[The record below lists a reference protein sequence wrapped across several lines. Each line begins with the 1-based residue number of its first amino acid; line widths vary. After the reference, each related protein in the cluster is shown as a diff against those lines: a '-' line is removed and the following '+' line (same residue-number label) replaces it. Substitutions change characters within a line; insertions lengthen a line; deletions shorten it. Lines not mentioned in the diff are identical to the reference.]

1 MEEEIQKPKTR
12 KAKPGE
18 RKLDILMALVDLLLS
33 SKQLH
38 ITTKVLAAQLGL
50 SEAALYRHF
59 ASKAQ
64 MYDALIA
71 YVESAVF
78 TAVNQIQQSNPSGM
92 HQARMIATT
101 LISLTRTNPGMVI
114 LMCGDFLTQEDERLQ
129 HRLNLLFSK
138 LRTQLKQSLSLA
150 VAQMEIF
157 SDYDVQVR
165 SELLFSLILGQW
177 VSFSKG
183 IQRTNTEPNS
193 VDKLICTALG
203 IRS

>member
-1 MEEEIQKPKTR
+1 MEEEIPKTKTR

-18 RKLDILMALVDLLLS
+18 RKLEILKALVDLLQS
-33 SKQLH
+33 SKHKH
-38 ITTKVLAAQLGL
+38 ITTKVLAAHLGL

-78 TAVNQIQQSNPSGM
+78 TAVNQIHQANPSGI
-92 HQARMIATT
+92 HQARLIATT
-101 LISLTRTNPGMVI
+101 LIGLTHSNPGMVI

-129 HRLNLLFSK
+129 QRLNLLFGK
-138 LRTQLKQSLSLA
+138 LRPQLKQSLNLA

-157 SDYDVQVR
+157 SDYDVQIR

-177 VSFSKG
+177 VIFSKG
-183 IQRTNTEPNS
+183 MRRNQYDSEA
-193 VDKLICTALG
+193 VDKLVCTALG
-203 IRS
+203 IRN

>member
-12 KAKPGE
+12 RAKPGE
-18 RKLDILMALVDLLLS
+18 RKLDILKALVDLLQS
-33 SKQLH
+33 SKQKH
-38 ITTKVLAAQLGL
+38 ITTKVLAAHLGL

-78 TAVNQIQQSNPSGM
+78 TAVNQIHQSNPSGM

-129 HRLNLLFSK
+129 QRLNLLFSK

-183 IQRTNTEPNS
+183 IQRTNTEPDS
-193 VDKLICTALG
+193 IDKLICTALG

>member
-18 RKLDILMALVDLLLS
+18 RKLDILKALVDLLQS
-33 SKQLH
+33 SKQKH
-38 ITTKVLAAQLGL
+38 ITTKVLAAHLGL

-78 TAVNQIQQSNPSGM
+78 TAVNQIHQSNPSGM

-129 HRLNLLFSK
+129 QRLNLLFSK
-138 LRTQLKQSLSLA
+138 LRTQLKQSLNLA

-183 IQRTNTEPNS
+183 IQRTNTEPDS

>member
-18 RKLDILMALVDLLLS
+18 RKLDILKALVDLLQS
-33 SKQLH
+33 SKQNH
-38 ITTKVLAAQLGL
+38 ITPKVLAAHLGL

>member
-18 RKLDILMALVDLLLS
+18 RKLDILKALVDLLQS
-33 SKQLH
+33 SKQKH
-38 ITTKVLAAQLGL
+38 ITTKVLAAHLGL

-78 TAVNQIQQSNPSGM
+78 TAVNQIHQSNPSGM
-92 HQARMIATT
+92 HQARLIATT

-129 HRLNLLFSK
+129 QRLNLLFNK

-157 SDYDVQVR
+157 SDYDVQAR

-183 IQRTNTEPNS
+183 IQRTNTEPDS
-193 VDKLICTALG
+193 IDKLICTALG

>member
-18 RKLDILMALVDLLLS
+18 RKLDILKALVDLLQS
-33 SKQLH
+33 SKQKH
-38 ITTKVLAAQLGL
+38 ITTKVLAAHLGL

-78 TAVNQIQQSNPSGM
+78 TAVNQIHQSNPSGM
-92 HQARMIATT
+92 HQARLIATT

-129 HRLNLLFSK
+129 QRLNLLFNK

-157 SDYDVQVR
+157 SDYDVQAR

-183 IQRTNTEPNS
+183 IQRTNTEPDS

>member
-18 RKLDILMALVDLLLS
+18 RKLDILKALVDLLQS
-33 SKQLH
+33 SKQKH
-38 ITTKVLAAQLGL
+38 ITTKVLAAHLGL

-157 SDYDVQVR
+157 SDCDVR
-165 SELLFSLILGQW
+165 FISELLFSLILGQW

>member
-1 MEEEIQKPKTR
+1 MEEEIQKQKTR

-18 RKLDILMALVDLLLS
+18 RKLDILKALVDLLQS
-33 SKQLH
+33 SKQKH
-38 ITTKVLAAQLGL
+38 ITTKVLAAHLGL

-78 TAVNQIQQSNPSGM
+78 TAVNQIHQSNPSGM

-129 HRLNLLFSK
+129 QRLNLLFSK

-183 IQRTNTEPNS
+183 IQRTNTEPDS

>member
-18 RKLDILMALVDLLLS
+18 RKLDILKALVDLLQS
-33 SKQLH
+33 SKQKH
-38 ITTKVLAAQLGL
+38 ITTKVLAAHLGL

-78 TAVNQIQQSNPSGM
+78 TAVNQIHQSNPSGM

-129 HRLNLLFSK
+129 QRLNLLFSK

-183 IQRTNTEPNS
+183 IQRTNTEPDS

>member
-18 RKLDILMALVDLLLS
+18 RKLDILKALVDLLQS
-33 SKQLH
+33 SKQKH
-38 ITTKVLAAQLGL
+38 ITTKVLAAHLGL

-78 TAVNQIQQSNPSGM
+78 TAVNQIHQSNPSGM

-129 HRLNLLFSK
+129 QRLNLLFSK

-183 IQRTNTEPNS
+183 IQRTNTEPDS
-193 VDKLICTALG
+193 IDKLICTALG

>member
-18 RKLDILMALVDLLLS
+18 RKLDILKALVDLLQS
-33 SKQLH
+33 SKQKH
-38 ITTKVLAAQLGL
+38 LGL

-78 TAVNQIQQSNPSGM
+78 TAVNQIHQSNPSGM
-92 HQARMIATT
+92 HQARLIATT

-129 HRLNLLFSK
+129 QRLNLLFSK

-183 IQRTNTEPNS
+183 IQRTNTEPDS

>member
-18 RKLDILMALVDLLLS
+18 RKLDILKALVDLLQS
-33 SKQLH
+33 SKQKH
-38 ITTKVLAAQLGL
+38 ITTKVLAAHLGL

-78 TAVNQIQQSNPSGM
+78 TAVNQIHQSNPSGM
-92 HQARMIATT
+92 HQARLIATT

-129 HRLNLLFSK
+129 QRLNLLFSK

-183 IQRTNTEPNS
+183 IQRTNTEPDS

>member
-1 MEEEIQKPKTR
+1 
-12 KAKPGE
+12 
-18 RKLDILMALVDLLLS
+18 
-33 SKQLH
+33 
-38 ITTKVLAAQLGL
+38 
-50 SEAALYRHF
+50 
-59 ASKAQ
+59 

-78 TAVNQIQQSNPSGM
+78 TAVNQIHQSNPSGM
-92 HQARMIATT
+92 HQARLIATT

-129 HRLNLLFSK
+129 QRLNLLFSK

-157 SDYDVQVR
+157 SDYDVQAR

-183 IQRTNTEPNS
+183 IQRTNTEPDS

>member
-1 MEEEIQKPKTR
+1 MEEEIQKPKTK

-18 RKLDILMALVDLLLS
+18 RKLDILKALVDLLQS
-33 SKQLH
+33 SKQKH
-38 ITTKVLAAQLGL
+38 ITTKVLAAHLGL

-78 TAVNQIQQSNPSGM
+78 TAVNQIHQSNPSGM

-129 HRLNLLFSK
+129 QRLNLLFSK

-183 IQRTNTEPNS
+183 IQRTNTEPDS

>member
-12 KAKPGE
+12 RAKPGE
-18 RKLDILMALVDLLLS
+18 RKLDILKALVDLLQS
-33 SKQLH
+33 SKQKH
-38 ITTKVLAAQLGL
+38 ITTKVLAAHLGL

-78 TAVNQIQQSNPSGM
+78 TAVNQIHQSNPSGM

-129 HRLNLLFSK
+129 QRLNLLFSK

-157 SDYDVQVR
+157 SDYDVQVG
-165 SELLFSLILGQW
+165 SELLFSHLLGQW

-183 IQRTNTEPNS
+183 IQRTNTEPDS
-193 VDKLICTALG
+193 IDQLICTALG

>member
-18 RKLDILMALVDLLLS
+18 RKLDILKALIDLLQS
-33 SKQLH
+33 SKQKH
-38 ITTKVLAAQLGL
+38 ITTKVLAAHLGL

-78 TAVNQIQQSNPSGM
+78 TAVNQIHQSNPSGM

-129 HRLNLLFSK
+129 QRLNLLFSK

-183 IQRTNTEPNS
+183 IQRTNTEPDS

>member
-1 MEEEIQKPKTR
+1 
-12 KAKPGE
+12 
-18 RKLDILMALVDLLLS
+18 
-33 SKQLH
+33 
-38 ITTKVLAAQLGL
+38 
-50 SEAALYRHF
+50 
-59 ASKAQ
+59 

-157 SDYDVQVR
+157 SDYDVYR
-165 SELLFSLILGQW
+165 LEANCCSPLFSDSGFLSLKASNGQIPNR
-177 VSFSKG
+177 
-183 IQRTNTEPNS
+183 IQ
-193 VDKLICTALG
+193 
-203 IRS
+203 

>member
-1 MEEEIQKPKTR
+1 MEEEIQKTKTR

-18 RKLDILMALVDLLLS
+18 RKLDILKALVDLLQS
-33 SKQLH
+33 SKQKH
-38 ITTKVLAAQLGL
+38 ITTKVLAAHLGL

-64 MYDALIA
+64 MYDSLIA

-78 TAVNQIQQSNPSGM
+78 TAVNQIHQSNPSGM
-92 HQARMIATT
+92 QQARTIATT
-101 LISLTRTNPGMVI
+101 LIELTHTNPGMVI

-129 HRLNLLFSK
+129 QRLNLLFSK
-138 LRTQLKQSLSLA
+138 LRTQLKQSLNLA
-150 VAQMEIF
+150 VAQMEVF
-157 SDYDVQVR
+157 SEYDPQVR

-177 VSFSKG
+177 VAFSKG
-183 IQRTNTEPNS
+183 ISRSATNPEQLN
-193 VDKLICTALG
+193 KLICTALG

>member
-18 RKLDILMALVDLLLS
+18 RKLDILKALVDLLQS
-33 SKQLH
+33 SKQKH
-38 ITTKVLAAQLGL
+38 ITTKVLAAHLGL

-101 LISLTRTNPGMVI
+101 LISLTRTNQIGRAHV
-114 LMCGDFLTQEDERLQ
+114 
-129 HRLNLLFSK
+129 
-138 LRTQLKQSLSLA
+138 
-150 VAQMEIF
+150 
-157 SDYDVQVR
+157 
-165 SELLFSLILGQW
+165 
-177 VSFSKG
+177 
-183 IQRTNTEPNS
+183 
-193 VDKLICTALG
+193 
-203 IRS
+203 

>member
-18 RKLDILMALVDLLLS
+18 RKLDILKALVDLLQS
-33 SKQLH
+33 SKQKH
-38 ITTKVLAAQLGL
+38 ITTKVLAAHLGL

-78 TAVNQIQQSNPSGM
+78 TAVNQIHQSNPSGM
-92 HQARMIATT
+92 HQARLIATT

-129 HRLNLLFSK
+129 QRLNLLFSK

-157 SDYDVQVR
+157 SDYDVQAR

-183 IQRTNTEPNS
+183 IQRTNTEPDS

>member
-18 RKLDILMALVDLLLS
+18 RKLDILKALVDLLQS
-33 SKQLH
+33 SKQKH
-38 ITTKVLAAQLGL
+38 ITTKVLAAHLGL

-78 TAVNQIQQSNPSGM
+78 TAVNQIHQSNPSGM

-129 HRLNLLFSK
+129 QRLNLLFNK

-165 SELLFSLILGQW
+165 SELLFSLILGPW

-183 IQRTNTEPNS
+183 IQRTNTEPDS

>member
-1 MEEEIQKPKTR
+1 MEEEIQKLKTR

-18 RKLDILMALVDLLLS
+18 RKLDILKALVDLLQS
-33 SKQLH
+33 SKQKH
-38 ITTKVLAAQLGL
+38 ITTKVLAAHLGL

-78 TAVNQIQQSNPSGM
+78 TAVNQIHQSNPSGM
-92 HQARMIATT
+92 HQARLIATT

-129 HRLNLLFSK
+129 QRLNLLFSK

-183 IQRTNTEPNS
+183 IQRTNTEPDS

>member
-18 RKLDILMALVDLLLS
+18 RKLDILKARVDLLQS
-33 SKQLH
+33 SKQKN
-38 ITTKVLAAQLGL
+38 ITKKVLAAHLGL

>member
-18 RKLDILMALVDLLLS
+18 RKLDILKALVDLLQS
-33 SKQLH
+33 SKQKH
-38 ITTKVLAAQLGL
+38 ITTKVLAAHLVL

-78 TAVNQIQQSNPSGM
+78 TAVNQIHQSNPSGM

-129 HRLNLLFSK
+129 QRLNLLFSK

-183 IQRTNTEPNS
+183 IQRANTEPDS

>member
-1 MEEEIQKPKTR
+1 MEEETQKPKTR

-18 RKLDILMALVDLLLS
+18 RKLDILKALVDLLQS
-33 SKQLH
+33 SKQKH
-38 ITTKVLAAQLGL
+38 ITTKVLAAHLGL

-78 TAVNQIQQSNPSGM
+78 TAVNQIHQSNPSGM

-129 HRLNLLFSK
+129 QRLNLLFSK

-183 IQRTNTEPNS
+183 IQRTNTEPDS
-193 VDKLICTALG
+193 VDRLICTALG

>member
-1 MEEEIQKPKTR
+1 MEEENQKPKTR

-18 RKLDILMALVDLLLS
+18 RKLDILKALVDLLQS
-33 SKQLH
+33 SKQKH
-38 ITTKVLAAQLGL
+38 ITTKVLAAHLGL

>member
-18 RKLDILMALVDLLLS
+18 RKLDILKALVDLLQS
-33 SKQLH
+33 SKQKH
-38 ITTKVLAAQLGL
+38 ITTKVLAAHLGL

-78 TAVNQIQQSNPSGM
+78 TAVNQIHQSNPSGM
-92 HQARMIATT
+92 HQARLIATT
-101 LISLTRTNPGMVI
+101 LVSLTRTNPGMVI

-129 HRLNLLFSK
+129 QRLNLLFSK

-183 IQRTNTEPNS
+183 IQRTNTEPDS

>member
-1 MEEEIQKPKTR
+1 MEKEIQKPKTR

-18 RKLDILMALVDLLLS
+18 RKLDILKALVDLLQS
-33 SKQLH
+33 SKQKH
-38 ITTKVLAAQLGL
+38 ITTKVLAAHLGL

-78 TAVNQIQQSNPSGM
+78 TAVNQIHQSNPSGM

-129 HRLNLLFSK
+129 QRLNLLFSK

-183 IQRTNTEPNS
+183 IQRTNTEPDS

>member
-18 RKLDILMALVDLLLS
+18 RKLDILKALVDLLQS
-33 SKQLH
+33 SKQKH
-38 ITTKVLAAQLGL
+38 ITTKVLAAHLGL

-78 TAVNQIQQSNPSGM
+78 TAVNQIHQSNPSGM
-92 HQARMIATT
+92 HQARLIATT

-129 HRLNLLFSK
+129 QRLNLLFNK

-157 SDYDVQVR
+157 SDYDVQAR

-183 IQRTNTEPNS
+183 IQRTNIEPDS

>member
-18 RKLDILMALVDLLLS
+18 RKLDILKALVDLLQS
-33 SKQLH
+33 SKQKH
-38 ITTKVLAAQLGL
+38 ITTKVLAVHLGL

-78 TAVNQIQQSNPSGM
+78 TAVNQIHQSNPSGM

-129 HRLNLLFSK
+129 QRLNLLFSK

-183 IQRTNTEPNS
+183 IQRTNTEPDS